1 MFKKLSA
8 FLILCLFSGFALAG
22 LFDKKPTFL
31 KSEEAFALT
40 TQHQA
45 NELQLHWQ
53 IADGYY
59 LYQKEV
65 KVSGQDVKLG
75 EIHFPQAERYQDEF
89 FGEVEIYRNQLQL
102 NVPFSEANEKSQ
114 VEIRYQGCTHGFC

>member
-1 MFKKLSA
+1 M
-8 FLILCLFSGFALAG
+8 AG

-75 EIHFPQAERYQDEF
+75 EIHFPQAER
-89 FGEVEIYRNQLQL
+89 R
-102 NVPFSEANEKSQ
+102 
-114 VEIRYQGCTHGFC
+114 

>member
-40 TQHQA
+40 TQQQA

-59 LYQKEV
+59 LYQKE
-65 KVSGQDVKLG
+65 
-75 EIHFPQAERYQDEF
+75 
-89 FGEVEIYRNQLQL
+89 
-102 NVPFSEANEKSQ
+102 
-114 VEIRYQGCTHGFC
+114 

>member
-65 KVSGQDVKLG
+65 KVLSL
-75 EIHFPQAERYQDEF
+75 IH
-89 FGEVEIYRNQLQL
+89 I
-102 NVPFSEANEKSQ
+102 
-114 VEIRYQGCTHGFC
+114 

>member
-1 MFKKLSA
+1 M
-8 FLILCLFSGFALAG
+8 AG

-65 KVSGQDVKLG
+65 KVRRLNAIKMNFLAKLK
-75 EIHFPQAERYQDEF
+75 FTATSC
-89 FGEVEIYRNQLQL
+89 N
-102 NVPFSEANEKSQ
+102 
-114 VEIRYQGCTHGFC
+114 